1 MSRCFALFWQDG
13 LAIRPTSRW
22 FGNPSDIR
30 SDWQSDLRGSGIIA
44 SRSSWNRLSR
54 SREAP
59 EANFVD
65 CSDFLDF
72 VSPAAD
78 KSPGR
83 LPLALSAHGIA
94 TFMPIG
100 GKGISY
106 HDARNTC
113 PGCLC
118 GNDGRQ
124 RLLQSLRLPR
134 GLWPAWPLC
143 TLWTM
148 RAVRARNRRLRA
160 KGAVRPLRERPD
172 VWRVRSTVPR
182 LLSPAKRLAMA
193 LVWVRMWRGL
203 YARVVER
210 SARLL
215 RPL

>member
-1 MSRCFALFWQDG
+1 MGQTRA
-13 LAIRPTSRW
+13 
-22 FGNPSDIR
+22 
-30 SDWQSDLRGSGIIA
+30 
-44 SRSSWNRLSR
+44 
-54 SREAP
+54 AP
-59 EANFVD
+59 GANFVD

-83 LPLALSAHGIA
+83 LSLALLADGIA

-106 HDARNTC
+106 HDARNTY

-118 GNDGRQ
+118 GDDGRQ
-124 RLLQSLRLPR
+124 RLLQSLRFPR

-143 TLWTM
+143 TLWNM
-148 RAVRARNRRLRA
+148 RALWTGRTVWARNRRLRA
-160 KGAVRPLRERPD
+160 QGAVRHLRERPD
-172 VWRVRSTVPR
+172 VWRVRSAVPR
-182 LLSPAKRLAMA
+182 LLSPAELLAMA
-193 LVWVRMWRGL
+193 LVWVRMWRRL

-215 RPL
+215 RSL